1 MKAWPRRGERR
12 PVGRRLRA
20 RAQARGGRGRR
31 AGGRG
36 HGAPLAPDW
45 PRRALAAAAL
55 AASLLVTVPAAQPA
69 IIFGGAVAGFALLR
83 ADFSPGQAPT
93 GPDAAGATVSRR
105 AGVVALALFALLLAL
120 PPLLRPAV
128 GQPVALFESFYRSG
142 AMVFGGGHVVLPLLH
157 ASVVDPGWVSDG
169 TFLTGYGAA
178 QALPGPLFAFAAY
191 LGAVAGPRPNGVLG
205 GAIALSA
212 IFAGPL
218 LLLVGA
224 LPFWERLR
232 AAGGFRRALLGT
244 NAAVVGILAA
254 ALYAPI
260 WTSAV
265 AGPADVAIIAGALA
279 LLATGRTPPIVVVAL
294 CAAAGQ
300 ALAAL

>member
-1 MKAWPRRGERR
+1 M
-12 PVGRRLRA
+12 
-20 RAQARGGRGRR
+20 
-31 AGGRG
+31 
-36 HGAPLAPDW
+36 
-45 PRRALAAAAL
+45 
-55 AASLLVTVPAAQPA
+55 TVPAAQPA

-191 LGAVAGPRPNGVLG
+191 LAAVAGPRPNGVLG

>member
-1 MKAWPRRGERR
+1 MHELKLVAVAVVAQAV
-12 PVGRRLRA
+12 VGMARRLA
-20 RAQARGGRGRR
+20 R
-31 AGGRG
+31 
-36 HGAPLAPDW
+36 
-45 PRRALAAAAL
+45 
-55 AASLLVTVPAAQPA
+55 
-69 IIFGGAVAGFALLR
+69 
-83 ADFSPGQAPT
+83 T
-93 GPDAAGATVSRR
+93 GPDERSRPP
-105 AGVVALALFALLLAL
+105 APAL
-120 PPLLRPAV
+120 RERR
-128 GQPVALFESFYRSG
+128 G
-142 AMVFGGGHVVLPLLH
+142 
-157 ASVVDPGWVSDG
+157 PGWVSDG